1 MSNPN
6 VPLYVR
12 VASKSYH
19 SLNEHSLHFSF
30 GKPSKWNFYIE
41 ISEFCVKLTQFC
53 FQFWRALLET
63 SPVEIDTNQRSSQ
76 DWQLSPLPSL
86 PSKNFDLENCLLIQW
101 VSLSLRS
108 SPSRPL
114 NPRMYTYILK
124 LTFQKR
130 LGRRPSVALILD
142 YLWIVDAR

>member
-12 VASKSYH
+12 VGSKSYH

-30 GKPSKWNFYIE
+30 GKPFKLNFYME

-53 FQFWRALLET
+53 LQFWRALLDT
-63 SPVEIDTNQRSSQ
+63 SPADTNQRSSQ

-86 PSKNFDLENCLLIQW
+86 PSKNFDLENCLLIQL
-101 VSLSLRS
+101 VSLSLLS

-114 NPRMYTYILK
+114 NPRTYTYILK
-124 LTFQKR
+124 LTFEKR